1 MSEVQIGDHILT
13 VNTKGEQVFSPVVY
27 VPYGRN
33 DHHTTFTTI
42 TTDSGR
48 DLTMTANHMLP
59 AGACATTAG
68 AGSPLLSALP
78 FVAAAD
84 VTVGNCVQTVNG
96 QEQVVAVGKVEGKG
110 IYTVIAMEELIVV
123 NGIVATP
130 FGGINPTL
138 ANIYYNLHRLVY
150 ATVIDKHLLSTGSAG
165 LNQWLQ
171 MALVKCWS
179 VMTSF

>member
-1 MSEVQIGDHILT
+1 MSEVQIGDQILT

-42 TTDSGR
+42 TTESGR

-59 AGACATTAG
+59 AGACTVTSETG
-68 AGSPLLSALP
+68 ALLWSVLP

-84 VTVGNCVQTVNG
+84 ITVGDCVQTVSG
-96 QEQVVAVGKVEGKG
+96 REQVVSVGKVEGKG

-130 FGGINPTL
+130 LGGINPTL
-138 ANIYYNLHRLVY
+138 ANIYYNLYRLVY
-150 ATVIDKHLLSTGSAG
+150 TVTPNWIKTPERWVQGTTKGLWGLLSVH
-165 LNQWLQ
+165 N
-171 MALVKCWS
+171 
-179 VMTSF
+179 